1 MTDADAQAHAHAK
14 SPYRSYWI
22 TWAILLVIT
31 VGMLAAEL
39 MHMPRWFL
47 VLFLLAFMMVK
58 ATMIGA
64 NFMHLRYER
73 RNLGI
78 MVAAGI
84 LVTSLILYLF
94 IANESSHVLSHTI
107 R

>member
-1 MTDADAQAHAHAK
+1 MTDAAHAK

-22 TWAILLVIT
+22 TWAILLTIT
-31 VGMLAAEL
+31 VGMLVAEAVHL
-39 MHMPRWFL
+39 PRWFL

-64 NFMHLRYER
+64 NFMHLRYEK
-73 RNLGI
+73 RNLAF
-78 MVAAGI
+78 MVGAGI

-94 IANESSHVLSHTI
+94 ITNESSHVLSHTI

>member
-1 MTDADAQAHAHAK
+1 MTDATHGH
-14 SPYRSYWI
+14 PYRAYWI
-22 TWAILLVIT
+22 SWAILLTIT
-31 VGMLAAEL
+31 VGMLLAEAFHL
-39 MHMPRWFL
+39 PRWLL

-73 RNLGI
+73 RNLAFV
-78 MVAAGI
+78 VAAGI
-84 LVTSLILYLF
+84 LVTSLILYVF
-94 IANESSHVLSHTI
+94 VAQESAHVLSHTV